1 MKNIVKYSKVFFL
14 VFHGTI
20 NLSWISRSLFL
31 GSVIGDFLETT
42 ANQIEIKEELKPDSN
57 DLDFNYSDPLTTS
70 FIKQDVEEYE
80 QGTYFLKI
88 SNSEFFFRLLRFK
101 YFWNMIFFIVMVFY
115 HMVLFYAKYLLIF
128 YLVDFGSKVFFR
140 TPVPL

>member
-14 VFHGTI
+14 VFQGTI

-88 SNSEFFFRLLRFK
+88 SNS
-101 YFWNMIFFIVMVFY
+101 
-115 HMVLFYAKYLLIF
+115 
-128 YLVDFGSKVFFR
+128 
-140 TPVPL
+140 